1 MSSSNNKNMKWVHV
15 TYERN
20 VRHINKGKFLT
31 SHDPEMVERWLETT
45 NKNVIDQRG
54 MGDDFEFY
62 QKNDPDEVEGYIESI
77 SQSEDWEV
85 VGHNYRVGEPE
96 FVVDESYSG
105 KGDLDDAIQEW
116 IDTKRVDITS
126 IYATGHNPLEI
137 QDFIEEYQKIF
148 NKIWKRKT
156 IFDLKDGRNGT
167 DNEVNLF
174 FSLRKLVGL
183 EVPKGIGTGF
193 HTEWVNGKGH
203 DAYLQLKEEDWVR
216 SNWMDDVN
224 YNKWLEENLTKEEYK
239 KWKDK
244 KEDEEVEETC
254 EVSSNCGK
262 QTSKDREFVSC
273 KINDGTV

>member
-105 KGDLDDAIQEW
+105 KGDLDDEIQSW

-126 IYATGHNPLEI
+126 IYATGHDPLEI
-137 QDFIEEYQKIF
+137 QEFLKEHQEIF
-148 NKIWKRKT
+148 NRMVTRKT
-156 IFDLKDGRNGT
+156 IYDLKEDEG
-167 DNEVNLF
+167 NLYL
-174 FSLRKLVGL
+174 SLRELVGL
-183 EVPKGIGTGF
+183 ENPYFVGSGRNQITKNSIFSGNSF
-193 HTEWVNGKGH
+193 
-203 DAYLQLKEEDWVR
+203 YL
-216 SNWMDDVN
+216 
-224 YNKWLEENLTKEEYK
+224 
-239 KWKDK
+239 KWKEK
-244 KEDEEVEETC
+244 FEEDEEVEETC
-254 EVSSNCGK
+254 EV
-262 QTSKDREFVSC
+262 T
-273 KINDGTV
+273 

>member
-1 MSSSNNKNMKWVHV
+1 MKWVHV

-105 KGDLDDAIQEW
+105 KGDLDDEIQSW

-126 IYATGHNPLEI
+126 IYATGHDPLEI
-137 QDFIEEYQKIF
+137 QEFLKEHQEIF
-148 NKIWKRKT
+148 NRMVTRKT
-156 IFDLKDGRNGT
+156 IYDLKEDEG
-167 DNEVNLF
+167 NLYL
-174 FSLRKLVGL
+174 SLRELVGL
-183 EVPKGIGTGF
+183 ENPYFVGSGRNQITKNSIFSGNSF
-193 HTEWVNGKGH
+193 
-203 DAYLQLKEEDWVR
+203 YL
-216 SNWMDDVN
+216 
-224 YNKWLEENLTKEEYK
+224 
-239 KWKDK
+239 KWKEK
-244 KEDEEVEETC
+244 FEEDEEVEETC
-254 EVSSNCGK
+254 EVS
-262 QTSKDREFVSC
+262 
-273 KINDGTV
+273 

>member
-105 KGDLDDAIQEW
+105 KGDLDDEIQSW

-126 IYATGHNPLEI
+126 IYATGHDPLEI
-137 QDFIEEYQKIF
+137 QEFLKEHQEIF
-148 NKIWKRKT
+148 NRMVTRKT
-156 IFDLKDGRNGT
+156 IYDLKEDEG
-167 DNEVNLF
+167 NLYL
-174 FSLRKLVGL
+174 SLRELVGL
-183 EVPKGIGTGF
+183 ENPYFVGSGRNQITKNSIFSGNSF
-193 HTEWVNGKGH
+193 
-203 DAYLQLKEEDWVR
+203 YL
-216 SNWMDDVN
+216 
-224 YNKWLEENLTKEEYK
+224 
-239 KWKDK
+239 KWKEK
-244 KEDEEVEETC
+244 FEEDEEVEETC
-254 EVSSNCGK
+254 EVS
-262 QTSKDREFVSC
+262 
-273 KINDGTV
+273 

>member
-1 MSSSNNKNMKWVHV
+1 MSSSNNKNMKWVNV

-105 KGDLDDAIQEW
+105 KGDLDDEIQSW

-126 IYATGHNPLEI
+126 IYATGHDPLEI
-137 QDFIEEYQKIF
+137 QEFLKEHQEIF
-148 NKIWKRKT
+148 NKMVTRKT
-156 IFDLKDGRNGT
+156 IYDLKEDEG
-167 DNEVNLF
+167 NLYC
-174 FSLRKLVGL
+174 SLRKLVGL
-183 EVPKGIGTGF
+183 ENPYFVGSGRNQITKNSIFSGNSF
-193 HTEWVNGKGH
+193 
-203 DAYLQLKEEDWVR
+203 YL
-216 SNWMDDVN
+216 
-224 YNKWLEENLTKEEYK
+224 
-239 KWKDK
+239 KWKEK
-244 KEDEEVEETC
+244 FEEDEEVEETC
-254 EVSSNCGK
+254 ELS
-262 QTSKDREFVSC
+262 
-273 KINDGTV
+273 